1 MNNTKNYKDYNNL
14 YNDLVKYMTILVVV
28 NVLMFMSNSG
38 KNKLMGFNYIKF
50 MSYVLLGIVTYWLVI
65 SKIIRFD

>member
-65 SKIIRFD
+65 SKFIRFD